1 MRWNN
6 LWQISIWATCFFWS
20 SEYASEK
27 KGFFIQE
34 PLTFIGQAGKWLFWK
49 NSLLFALSA
58 LDSKK
63 GIFLTILG
71 KALPQGFH
79 WSRSCTSSH
88 LLCCHTFPLSFV
100 CNRLCCI
107 HIFSSYVSASNFF
120 FIDSSTT
127 LISANFMR
135 HPGKRN
141 RSHLLQ
147 ALPKTMM
154 CGRGDSY
161 YLQLPSQ
168 SHQIYNDTQKK
179 LKRVK
184 QTPHSNIPIWDTCF
198 LIRHYDAY
206 M

>member
-63 GIFLTILG
+63 GIFMTILG

-79 WSRSCTSSH
+79 
-88 LLCCHTFPLSFV
+88 
-100 CNRLCCI
+100 
-107 HIFSSYVSASNFF
+107 
-120 FIDSSTT
+120 
-127 LISANFMR
+127 
-135 HPGKRN
+135 
-141 RSHLLQ
+141 
-147 ALPKTMM
+147 
-154 CGRGDSY
+154 
-161 YLQLPSQ
+161 
-168 SHQIYNDTQKK
+168 
-179 LKRVK
+179 
-184 QTPHSNIPIWDTCF
+184 
-198 LIRHYDAY
+198 
-206 M
+206 